1 MPIFAQQMQK
11 IDTNNAQAA
20 IKAMEK
26 HIRYIQEQLEF
37 TLTNLD
43 SDNIKEIETDKTD
56 ITNSSGTV
64 NISKDAISLSGKN
77 GETFRAGYDSAQARF
92 VFEIKGKGGTQAVYL
107 STGGDLV
114 ITKNAS
120 LSIDSGTWN

>member
-1 MPIFAQQMQK
+1 MPIFAQQLQK
-11 IDTNNAQAA
+11 IDYNNAQVAL
-20 IKAMEK
+20 KAMER
-26 HIRYIQEQLEF
+26 HIRYIPEQLEF

-77 GETFRAGYDSAQARF
+77 G
-92 VFEIKGKGGTQAVYL
+92 
-107 STGGDLV
+107 
-114 ITKNAS
+114 
-120 LSIDSGTWN
+120 